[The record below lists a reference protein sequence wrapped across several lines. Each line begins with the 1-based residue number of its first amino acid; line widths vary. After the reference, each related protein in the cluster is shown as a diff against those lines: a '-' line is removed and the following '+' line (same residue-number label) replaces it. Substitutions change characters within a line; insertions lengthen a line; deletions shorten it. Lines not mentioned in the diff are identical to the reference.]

1 MPDKEQIIE
10 VESLPLE
17 IISGAA
23 YLIKQANLI
32 LTECLNIPAN
42 LFPKYQ
48 GGE

>member
-23 YLIKQANLI
+23 YLIKQANPNSY
-32 LTECLNIPAN
+32 THGMFN
-42 LFPKYQ
+42 
-48 GGE
+48 

>member
-23 YLIKQANLI
+23 YLIKQANPNSYI
-32 LTECLNIPAN
+32 TEMRNAH
-42 LFPKYQ
+42 FRT
-48 GGE
+48 